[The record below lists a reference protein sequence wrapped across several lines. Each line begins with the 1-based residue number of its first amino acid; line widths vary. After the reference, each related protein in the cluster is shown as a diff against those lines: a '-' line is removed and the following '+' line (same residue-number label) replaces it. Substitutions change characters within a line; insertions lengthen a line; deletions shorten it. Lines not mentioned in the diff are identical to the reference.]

1 MLSGLRKDTSAH
13 MAQGIAR
20 PAFFAIVAGLCRQGL
35 SVCPVL
41 PAVLHILPAG
51 EPDDRAESP
60 F

>member
-1 MLSGLRKDTSAH
+1 